1 MDDLLKAYELEVVQ
15 LRLLS
20 SKFARR
26 YPKVAGKLQIAG
38 DACEDPHVE
47 SLIQSVA
54 LIAARIS
61 KRLND
66 DYPRFTE
73 RLLDVLHP
81 HYMRPFPSCA
91 IVRFDRGASGA
102 GAAPSINRFARGSVM
117 ESAPVQGM
125 QCRLRTAYE
134 EVESPL
140 GVAAAKFSA
149 LIEAPPAVRLPI
161 ATSCSIDI
169 EIDNAAGILPEQSH
183 LRQFVDAEP
192 SFSAALLD
200 TLFMRAVCA
209 HLELDDGS
217 RVELPVIPLRR
228 AGRREEE
235 ALIPFGARSHRAYR
249 ALTEYFAF
257 PGKFNFFDIDLGA
270 LLVPAGADVK
280 RLKLHLACSGVRA
293 APNVARLL
301 RGLSVSNLVPGCRPV
316 VNLFAQTAVPIA
328 VTGPTADHPIL
339 AHAQHPHGYEVYSID
354 SVHMVR
360 QRAGASTHTEFRP
373 FYSLRHGADAA
384 GAGHY
389 WVMPHDVA
397 VAAISPGLEKP
408 ITLVDTDLALLA
420 EEKSY
425 LSLMLSCINR
435 DLPSRLKFGQREGD
449 LTLIDGVAHAPIR
462 FLRHPAPPYRFPS
475 GNGQHWR
482 VISPGFSLHRTHC
495 SPAVS
500 QQGRQHARISGPSI
514 GPNGGP
520 VFRGLEQI
528 PLRSECRHAQ
538 RRSLARHARATG
550 RIQRNWRR
558 SYCERRGRR
567 AGIFC
572 RRFAHKSCVRVCR
585 RRRAQ
590 RPLWRTGATG
600 VIRRLLGRLAAR
612 AANLHRPDQRSAAP
626 WSDFGQADLALLLAH
641 PAQYRPT
648 RCGAA
653 RPLPAARRHRRGHEA
668 HAAALRHVQPRL
680 RGAAAAQ
687 ARVRQAGGTEPE
699 PAGAGPSRMG
709 SFSHHRPGRRDGG
722 RCVFPVQ
729 DARRP
734 VSGRACLAT

>member
-20 SKFARR
+20 SEFARR

-47 SLIQSVA
+47 RLIQSVA

-61 KRLND
+61 KRLDD

-81 HYMRPFPSCA
+81 HYMRPLPPRA

-117 ESAPVQGM
+117 ESAPVHGM

-134 EVESPL
+134 VVESPG

-183 LRQFVDAEP
+183 LRLFVDAEP

-217 RVELPVIPLRR
+217 WVELPVIPLRR

-235 ALIPFGARSHRAYR
+235 ALIPF
-249 ALTEYFAF
+249 
-257 PGKFNFFDIDLGA
+257 
-270 LLVPAGADVK
+270 
-280 RLKLHLACSGVRA
+280 
-293 APNVARLL
+293 
-301 RGLSVSNLVPGCRPV
+301 
-316 VNLFAQTAVPIA
+316 
-328 VTGPTADHPIL
+328 
-339 AHAQHPHGYEVYSID
+339 
-354 SVHMVR
+354 
-360 QRAGASTHTEFRP
+360 
-373 FYSLRHGADAA
+373 
-384 GAGHY
+384 
-389 WVMPHDVA
+389 
-397 VAAISPGLEKP
+397 
-408 ITLVDTDLALLA
+408 
-420 EEKSY
+420 
-425 LSLMLSCINR
+425 
-435 DLPSRLKFGQREGD
+435 
-449 LTLIDGVAHAPIR
+449 
-462 FLRHPAPPYRFPS
+462 
-475 GNGQHWR
+475 
-482 VISPGFSLHRTHC
+482 
-495 SPAVS
+495 
-500 QQGRQHARISGPSI
+500 
-514 GPNGGP
+514 
-520 VFRGLEQI
+520 
-528 PLRSECRHAQ
+528 
-538 RRSLARHARATG
+538 
-550 RIQRNWRR
+550 
-558 SYCERRGRR
+558 
-567 AGIFC
+567 GIFC

-600 VIRRLLGRLAAR
+600 AIRRLLGRLAAR
-612 AANLHRPDQRSAAP
+612 AANLHRPDQRGAAP

-668 HAAALRHVQPRL
+668 HAAALRHVEPRL

-687 ARVRQAGGTEPE
+687 ARVRQAGGAEPE
-699 PAGAGPSRMG
+699 PAGAEPSRMG
-709 SFSHHRPGRRDGG
+709 SFLITVPG
-722 RCVFPVQ
+722 
-729 DARRP
+729 DATEADVRSLFKTHAARSP
-734 VSGRACLAT
+734 AGRALQRDE